1 VWTNEDLRW
10 RSPSAP
16 VIAGVGLVAVADY
29 DGVIHVLDSS
39 SGEIIGR
46 RSISDQVLA
55 APIPMNEG
63 ALFQTKDGELVLTRM
78 VR

>member
-1 VWTNEDLRW
+1 MWTNEDLRW